1 MKYNT
6 DKPIEKQ
13 EDDLLGRASFSNQ
26 LGKAIYGH
34 EEKSSLVI
42 GLFGEWGTGKTS
54 IINMVENEILRLS
67 LKDNKKQFIIR
78 FSPWNYTDK
87 DNLISLFFESLQ
99 SKLKEFDTKKMYK
112 SVRKALCDYA
122 NALDVLSYIPGMS
135 PKLVEIIKA
144 IAKGQGEQLEDKPDL
159 DKSRETLEKELMK
172 INSKIIVIIDD
183 IDRLTNIQ
191 IRDIFQL
198 VKQVADFPNVIYLL
212 VMDRNVVQ
220 GALAEVH
227 NLEDGNE
234 YLEKI
239 IQIPLELP
247 VLSKSKLDDIFL
259 KKLEDIIKNISYK
272 VNIDQMYWNKVFSN
286 CISPYINNLRD
297 INRIMNTFQ
306 FRYGILHNEISF
318 EDMVAITTLEVLEP
332 KLYKWIAI
340 NKEVVCRDS
349 VNRVI
354 DSFKNN
360 DYHKIYSDEF
370 NEMKIDANR
379 ALKSI
384 ATIFPQISKDINE
397 NLYFERSN
405 FDMRKSMR
413 IANKERFDIYF
424 LSDLS
429 DIKVSRN
436 LINLCIFEFEKQ
448 QLRNVIK
455 KINEDGEMIYFLE
468 EMASLVKDI
477 PYNRLFLISSVL
489 LSLQG
494 KLAGETSNTIL
505 AISAEE
511 KSNMVI
517 EKILDRLESDNERYR
532 ILYLSMLNI
541 NEINAGI
548 FSRLLIYLGQGQDIF
563 KNKSSTE
570 EYPKINIEYLQK
582 IYMKFVEKVEYITSN
597 VSTSEI
603 IGFRSVFYLWKYVD
617 EKGLSKYIQKIFES
631 EVGKLKFISSLAGKS
646 IGNDIGWEYYSN
658 EYVKYISDK
667 EIYNSIMKFDK
678 NMLHEFTELEQ
689 IKLAS
694 FVCNYDKGEFDRASE
709 EEARELL
716 KRWELEVGKN

>member
-1 MKYNT
+1 MSTIKTILKIITKKASKKSTLNES
-6 DKPIEKQ
+6 KKKLEK
-13 EDDLLGRASFSNQ
+13 A
-26 LGKAIYGH
+26 
-34 EEKSSLVI
+34 
-42 GLFGEWGTGKTS
+42 
-54 IINMVENEILRLS
+54 
-67 LKDNKKQFIIR
+67 
-78 FSPWNYTDK
+78 
-87 DNLISLFFESLQ
+87 
-99 SKLKEFDTKKMYK
+99 LKE
-112 SVRKALCDYA
+112 S
-122 NALDVLSYIPGMS
+122 
-135 PKLVEIIKA
+135 
-144 IAKGQGEQLEDKPDL
+144 DK
-159 DKSRETLEKELMK
+159 
-172 INSKIIVIIDD
+172 KIIVVIDD
-183 IDRLTNIQ
+183 IDRLTNVQ

-220 GALAEVH
+220 RALAEVH
-227 NLEDGNE
+227 NLKEGNE

-247 VLSKSKLDDIFL
+247 VLSKSKLNDIFL
-259 KKLEDIIKNISYK
+259 KKLEDIIKNSSYK
-272 VNIDQMYWNKVFSN
+272 VNIDQVYWNKVFLN
-286 CISPYINNLRD
+286 CVSPYINNLRD
-297 INRIMNTFQ
+297 INRILNTFQ
-306 FRYGILHNEISF
+306 FRYGILQNEISF
-318 EDMVAITTLEVLEP
+318 EDMVAITTIEVLEP
-332 KLYKWIAI
+332 KLYKWIAT
-340 NKEVVCRDS
+340 NKEVVCPDS
-349 VNRVI
+349 MNRVI
-354 DSFKNN
+354 DSLKNN
-360 DYHKIYSDEF
+360 DYRKIYSDEF
-370 NEMKIDANR
+370 KKMKIGANR
-379 ALKSI
+379 ALTSI

-455 KINEDGEMIYFLE
+455 KINEDGKMIYFLE

-517 EKILDRLESDNERYR
+517 EKILDRLESDDERYR

-541 NEINAGI
+541 NEINVGI
-548 FSRLLIYLGQGQDIF
+548 FSKLLINLGQVHGIF

-570 EYPKINIEYLQK
+570 INVEYLQK
-582 IYMKFVEKVEYITSN
+582 IYIKFVEKIKYITSN

-603 IGFRSVFYLWKYVD
+603 IEFRPVFYLWKYVN
-617 EKGLSKYIQKIFES
+617 EEGLSQYSERIFET
-631 EVGKLKFISSLAGKS
+631 EVGKVKFITSLAGKWV
-646 IGNDIGWEYYSN
+646 GNGEGWEYYSN
-658 EYVKYISDK
+658 EYNKYISDK
-667 EIYNSIMKFDK
+667 ELYSIIINFDK
-678 NMLHEFTELEQ
+678 NMFHEFTELEQ
-689 IKLAS
+689 IKLAT

-709 EEARELL
+709 DEARELL
-716 KRWELEVGKN
+716 NQWELEVGNN